1 MPILGMNPRIIL
13 HVDMD
18 YFFAAVEEREHPD
31 YKSKPVIVGADPKE
45 GKGRGV
51 VSTCNYAA
59 REFGVRSGMPI
70 SRAWKLCPNA
80 IYTPVNFE
88 LYSKVSSRI
97 MSILR
102 GYADKF
108 EQMGIDEAFLDVSQ
122 TVGNYEEAKELA
134 WKIKEEI
141 FEKERLT
148 CSIGIGPNKL
158 VAKIASDFKKPNG
171 LTVIEEKAVEQFLSP
186 LPVGKLWGIGK
197 KTEHRL
203 NEMGIKTIAD
213 LAAYDPAKLID
224 TFGVWG
230 TRFHQMAHGIDE
242 SEVEEAWEVKSVG
255 RQVTLE
261 QDTSDTNQI
270 LGALEQIAQDV
281 QKEIVTFN
289 FQFKT
294 VTVKIR
300 YEDFETHTHGKSLMF
315 PTDSIDDLKETIH
328 ELVLPFLHS
337 NKKVRLV
344 GVRVSKLFS
353 GKGQKTLQ
361 EF

>member
-1 MPILGMNPRIIL
+1 MRPRVIL

-18 YFFAAVEEREHPD
+18 YFFAAVEEREHP
-31 YKSKPVIVGADPKE
+31 YYRSKPVIVGADPKD

-59 REFGVRSGMPI
+59 RSFGVRSGMPI

-88 LYSKVSSRI
+88 LYRKVSSRI
-97 MSILR
+97 MSIIR

-108 EQMGIDEAFLDVSQ
+108 EQIGIDEAFLDVSQ
-122 TVGNYEEAKELA
+122 MVDSYEGAKELA
-134 WKIKEEI
+134 QKLKGEILGKE
-141 FEKERLT
+141 KLK

-158 VAKIASDFKKPNG
+158 VAKIASDFKKPDG

-186 LPVGKLWGIGK
+186 LSVGKLWGIGK
-197 KTEHRL
+197 KTEYRL
-203 NEMGIKTIAD
+203 NEMGITTIGD
-213 LAAYDPAKLID
+213 LAAYDPTKLTD
-224 TFGVWG
+224 AFGVWG
-230 TRFHQMAHGIDE
+230 ARFHQMANGIDE
-242 SEVEEAWEVKSVG
+242 SEVEEAWEIKSIG
-255 RQVTLE
+255 RQVTFE
-261 QDTSDTNQI
+261 QDTSDTNLI
-270 LGALEQIAQDV
+270 SGALDQIAQEV
-281 QKEIVTFN
+281 QKEIADSN

-315 PTDSIDDLKETIH
+315 PTDSLDDLKETAQGLIS
-328 ELVLPFLHS
+328 PFLQS
-337 NKKVRLV
+337 DKKVRLV
-344 GVRVSKLFS
+344 GVRVSHLFS

>member
-1 MPILGMNPRIIL
+1 MPILGMSPRIIL

-18 YFFAAVEEREHPD
+18 YFFAAVEEKEHPD
-31 YKSKPVIVGADPKE
+31 YRGKPVIVGADPKE

-59 REFGVRSGMPI
+59 RDFGVRSGMPI

-80 IYTPVNFE
+80 IYAPVNFE
-88 LYSKVSSRI
+88 LYRKVSARI

-108 EQMGIDEAFLDVSQ
+108 EQIGIDEAFLDVSQ
-122 TVGNYEEAKELA
+122 KVGDYAEAKELA
-134 WKIKEEI
+134 QKIKEEI
-141 FEKERLT
+141 LEKERLT

-158 VAKIASDFKKPNG
+158 IAKIASDFKKPNG
-171 LTVIEEKAVEQFLSP
+171 LTVIEEKAVEKFLSP

-203 NEMGIKTIAD
+203 NEMGIITIGD
-213 LAAYDPAKLID
+213 LAVYNPAKL
-224 TFGVWG
+224 TEAFGVWG
-230 TRFHQMAHGIDE
+230 ARFHQMAQGIDE
-242 SEVEEAWEVKSVG
+242 GEVEEAWEVKSVG
-255 RQVTLE
+255 RQVTFE
-261 QDTSDTNQI
+261 QDTSDANLI
-270 LGALEQIAQDV
+270 LGALDHIAQDV
-281 QKEIVTFN
+281 QKEILDSG

-315 PTDSIDDLKETIH
+315 PTDSIDDLTETAH
-328 ELVLPFLHS
+328 ELILPFLQAS
-337 NKKVRLV
+337 KKMRLV
-344 GVRVSKLFS
+344 GLRASNFFS
-353 GKGQKTLQ
+353 GRGQKTLQ